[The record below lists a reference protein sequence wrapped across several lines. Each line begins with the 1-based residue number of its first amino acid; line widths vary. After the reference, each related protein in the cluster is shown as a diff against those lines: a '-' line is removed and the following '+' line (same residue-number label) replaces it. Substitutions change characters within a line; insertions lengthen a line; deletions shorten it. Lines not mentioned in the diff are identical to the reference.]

1 MSLRNEVYLAGL
13 LLTFFVPTPGFADI
27 TGIITLGSGN
37 AFNLDAGSTPG
48 CTPDIVFAGG
58 QIGPSGAALLYAVP
72 GAGGSAEYDS
82 LTLADLQNQTY
93 RPTSIAID
101 LNTVFAVRT
110 TAGDYAK
117 VLVTASSSSSVT
129 LQYTTYGPTA
139 GAPVIQRTVNNY
151 SYSKVAPGSLF
162 TIFGCGLATPGVPA
176 VLQDSTK
183 GLPETLNG
191 ASISVTVGGVT
202 THPAI
207 YYATAAQMAAVLPS
221 STPAGAGT
229 VTVTYN
235 NTAGSAA
242 AIDVWPVAFGFDS
255 IDESGSGT
263 GVATDLNYRLITS
276 TNSAMPGQMITFWGS
291 GLGADPQDSDT
302 TYTATPHGISV
313 PQFPMQV
320 LIGGI
325 PATILY
331 QGSAGYPGLN
341 QINLQI
347 PQNVPQG
354 CAVSVVAQNANY
366 QVISNS
372 VTLPISSF
380 GGMCTDPLMGIGTAE
395 AAALSGK
402 ATVNV
407 GVLAV
412 EEVNGPFADGAAL
425 ADFFTMSGTAF
436 SSWAAQQDGYT
447 SPAVSLG
454 SCVGGAFINDLWLPV
469 ATAQAAIN
477 VGAMA
482 FNGPGGSRSLPFQ
495 NQLGSYELLLGVQDN
510 LWNPM
515 TGGTY
520 TFSAGQG
527 ANAFTANL
535 NFPIA
540 STSFGYL
547 PGGLELSPGKEPP
560 TGVVITRA
568 GTTVDWA
575 GGSTSQYLTL
585 SGTVG
590 SASFVCSA
598 PAVAGTFTIPPA
610 VLEPLSGSGTLT
622 VRVTTYPQ
630 PVTIPGLDA
639 AYIIGYATPVSSLN
653 VIYQ

>member
-1 MSLRNEVYLAGL
+1 
-13 LLTFFVPTPGFADI
+13 
-27 TGIITLGSGN
+27 
-37 AFNLDAGSTPG
+37 LDAGATPG
-48 CTPDIVFAGG
+48 CTSDVTFTGM
-58 QIGPSGAALLYAVP
+58 QIGPSGTATLYAVP

-82 LTLADLQNQTY
+82 LTLTALQNQTY
-93 RPTSIAID
+93 QMIPINIAVND
-101 LNTVFAVRT
+101 VFAVKT
-110 TAGDYAK
+110 NAGDYAK
-117 VLVTASSSSSVT
+117 VLVTATSSNSVS
-129 LQYTTYGPTA
+129 LQYTTYGATA
-139 GAPVIQRTVNNY
+139 NAPVILSVMNNY

-162 TIFGCGLATPGVPA
+162 TIFGCGLATAGATA
-176 VLQDSTK
+176 VLQDTTK
-183 GLPETLNG
+183 GLPQTLNG
-191 ASISVTVGGVT
+191 ASISVTAGGVT
-202 THPAI
+202 THPAL
-207 YYATAAQMAAVLPS
+207 YYATATQIAAVLPS
-221 STPAGAGT
+221 STPTGAGT

-235 NTAGSAA
+235 NQAGSPA
-242 AIDVWPVAFGFDS
+242 AIAIWPTAFGFDS
-255 IDESGSGT
+255 YDQSGSGT
-263 GVATDLNYRLITS
+263 GVATDSLNYRLITS
-276 TNSAMPGQMITFWGS
+276 TNSAMPGQLMTFWGS

-302 TYTATPHGISV
+302 TYTASPHGISV
-313 PQFPMQV
+313 PQFPLQV

-325 PATILY
+325 PANILY
-331 QGSAGYPGLN
+331 QGSSGYPGLN
-341 QINLQI
+341 QINVVI

-354 CAVSVVAQNANY
+354 CAVSVVAQSANF

-380 GGMCTDPLMGIGTAE
+380 GGMCTDPLMGISTAE

-454 SCVGGAFINDLWLPV
+454 NCAGGAYINDLWLPV
-469 ATAQAAIN
+469 AAAQAAIN
-477 VGAMA
+477 AGAMT

-495 NQLGSYELLLGVQDN
+495 NQLGSYELLLGFQDN

-520 TFSAGQG
+520 TFSGGQG
-527 ANAFTANL
+527 ANAFTASL

-540 STSFGYL
+540 STSFGFL
-547 PGGLELSPGKEPP
+547 VGGLTLAPGEAQP
-560 TGVVITRA
+560 TGVVLTRA

-575 GGSTSQYLTL
+575 GGSTSQYITL
-585 SGTVG
+585 SGTAG
-590 SASFVCSA
+590 SASFVCNA

-622 VRVTTYPQ
+622 IRVATYPQ
-630 PVTIPGLDA
+630 PLTMPGLDA
-639 AYIIGYATPVSSLN
+639 AYIIGYATPLSSLN
-653 VIYQ
+653 VTYQ

>member
-1 MSLRNEVYLAGL
+1 
-13 LLTFFVPTPGFADI
+13 
-27 TGIITLGSGN
+27 
-37 AFNLDAGSTPG
+37 
-48 CTPDIVFAGG
+48 
-58 QIGPSGAALLYAVP
+58 
-72 GAGGSAEYDS
+72 
-82 LTLADLQNQTY
+82 
-93 RPTSIAID
+93 
-101 LNTVFAVRT
+101 
-110 TAGDYAK
+110 
-117 VLVTASSSSSVT
+117 
-129 LQYTTYGPTA
+129 
-139 GAPVIQRTVNNY
+139 
-151 SYSKVAPGSLF
+151 
-162 TIFGCGLATPGVPA
+162 
-176 VLQDSTK
+176 
-183 GLPETLNG
+183 
-191 ASISVTVGGVT
+191 
-202 THPAI
+202 
-207 YYATAAQMAAVLPS
+207 MAAVLPS
-221 STPAGAGT
+221 STPTGAGT
-229 VTVTYN
+229 VTTAYN

-242 AIDVWPVAFGFDS
+242 AIDVWPAAFGFDS

-263 GVATDLNYRLITS
+263 GVATDLNYKLITS
-276 TNSAMPGQMITFWGS
+276 TNSATPGQILTFWGS

-302 TYTATPHGISV
+302 NYTATPHPIAV

-380 GGMCTDPLMGIGTAE
+380 GGMCADPLMGISTAE

-402 ATVNV
+402 SNAKV
-407 GVLAV
+407 GILAV
-412 EEVNGPFADGAAL
+412 EQANGVFAEGVATASFFPFADSL
-425 ADFFTMSGTAF
+425 IPSPP
-436 SSWAAQQDGYT
+436 GY
-447 SPAVSLG
+447 SAPIVSLG
-454 SCVGGAFINDLWLPV
+454 SCVGNPV
-469 ATAQAAIN
+469 LQGDFAAILPQQLDAG
-477 VGAMA
+477 VMT
-482 FNGPGGSRSLPFQ
+482 FNGPGGSRSMQSGETGYYLA
-495 NQLGSYELLLGVQDN
+495 LGFEDG
-510 LWNPM
+510 LWNPL

-520 TFSAGQG
+520 TFSAAGG
-527 ANAFTANL
+527 KDVGAFTASL

-547 PGGLELSPGKEPP
+547 PGGLELSPGQEPP
-560 TGVVITRA
+560 NGVVITRA

-585 SGTVG
+585 AGTAG

-622 VRVTTYPQ
+622 LRVATYPQ
-630 PVTIPGLDA
+630 PRTIPGLDA
-639 AYIIGYATPVSSLN
+639 AYITGYATPVSSLN
-653 VIYQ
+653 VTYQ